1 MESIKNIKLSDYKLV
16 AREAILKV
24 IGKKYRD
31 MANSKLD
38 KILFIEHIDVEGLK
52 DYINSLKDA
61 KSKQLF
67 LRFFETIGFDVGIF
81 KNIDSNSPYYEEYS
95 ELVRKFF
102 GSLKA
107 FEFNFIKFGIESFDK
122 RYCDDSLSI
131 NNQILFLNGYLF
143 NDEYIVTLDNY
154 QEFKETSVYKN
165 MEKKIFE
172 WLDIFYE
179 LRDEFKTFLEEIKDV
194 IDYEKNLE
202 SIINNEKKH
211 NILRIYINNK
221 IEFPNGTLKFLEEE
235 YKTDEERAKI
245 LGYLDDEYFGF
256 YVFSK
261 ECDDILKNGDKKEKE
276 RIIKKRLEY
285 FNHVGY
291 ISVDLY
297 DSSLDLYSLYDS
309 VINRSDIDLY
319 LPSKELVDTL
329 ATIKKSVIYK
339 IKLDF
344 LLERDEKFLSSL
356 NEARISASAVYLAKY
371 IIKFDCCQIT
381 PAYVVDRGNFILF
394 FFMLKKGICGVVD
407 YVYIHE
413 LLHILHVLFV
423 DLQSFLGLDS
433 DHTLNPYDSN
443 FRINERFN
451 ETLVDLVALDTL
463 KVLHDDIGI
472 MMFEEEYVLLSPID
486 RNTSSIVKSVLYP
499 FYRKY
504 FDLII
509 EASMTANINLL
520 KDALGAEN
528 LNSLI
533 DLVNYI
539 DKLARCNDLYTD
551 IKNVNYDSLVYQDY
565 LSKIEKVI
573 NVYEEME
580 RYQNS
585 KKKIL

>member
-1 MESIKNIKLSDYKLV
+1 
-16 AREAILKV
+16 
-24 IGKKYRD
+24 
-31 MANSKLD
+31 
-38 KILFIEHIDVEGLK
+38 
-52 DYINSLKDA
+52 
-61 KSKQLF
+61 
-67 LRFFETIGFDVGIF
+67 
-81 KNIDSNSPYYEEYS
+81 
-95 ELVRKFF
+95 
-102 GSLKA
+102 
-107 FEFNFIKFGIESFDK
+107 
-122 RYCDDSLSI
+122 
-131 NNQILFLNGYLF
+131 
-143 NDEYIVTLDNY
+143 
-154 QEFKETSVYKN
+154 
-165 MEKKIFE
+165 
-172 WLDIFYE
+172 
-179 LRDEFKTFLEEIKDV
+179 
-194 IDYEKNLE
+194 
-202 SIINNEKKH
+202 
-211 NILRIYINNK
+211 
-221 IEFPNGTLKFLEEE
+221 
-235 YKTDEERAKI
+235 
-245 LGYLDDEYFGF
+245 
-256 YVFSK
+256 
-261 ECDDILKNGDKKEKE
+261 
-276 RIIKKRLEY
+276 
-285 FNHVGY
+285 
-291 ISVDLY
+291 
-297 DSSLDLYSLYDS
+297 
-309 VINRSDIDLY
+309 
-319 LPSKELVDTL
+319 
-329 ATIKKSVIYK
+329 
-339 IKLDF
+339 
-344 LLERDEKFLSSL
+344 
-356 NEARISASAVYLAKY
+356 
-371 IIKFDCCQIT
+371 
-381 PAYVVDRGNFILF
+381 
-394 FFMLKKGICGVVD
+394 MLKKGICGVVD

-451 ETLVDLVALDTL
+451 ETLVDLVALDIL